1 MESTKQPRDPQRHY
15 YRRRVRWHI
24 ENYLNAHPEAA
35 RPLALEMCDLM
46 CRRMIVQDLKDWSL
60 SLTFKLECPFLAKRP
75 GKLDAKP
82 DDSS

>member
-1 MESTKQPRDPQRHY
+1 
-15 YRRRVRWHI
+15 
-24 ENYLNAHPEAA
+24 
-35 RPLALEMCDLM
+35 
-46 CRRMIVQDLKDWSL
+46 MIVQDLKDWSL